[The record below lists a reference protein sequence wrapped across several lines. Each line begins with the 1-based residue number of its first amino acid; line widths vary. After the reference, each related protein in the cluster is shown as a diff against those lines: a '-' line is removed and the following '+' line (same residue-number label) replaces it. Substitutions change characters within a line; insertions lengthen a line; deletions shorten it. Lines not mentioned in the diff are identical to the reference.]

1 MQSEERSIES
11 SEQVGALMRDTLIA
25 GIRAGLTTHGRSD
38 CISCGED
45 IEAARRA
52 ALPSAVRCV
61 RCQSLFE
68 SRLRLGGK
76 L

>member
-11 SEQVGALMRDTLIA
+11 SEQVGAAMRDSLIA
-25 GIRAGLTTHGRSD
+25 GIRAGLAAHGRGE
-38 CISCGED
+38 CLSCGEE

-61 RCQSLFE
+61 RCQDLFE
-68 SRLRLGGK
+68 RRGK
-76 L
+76 